1 MNYNILEKLKTLKQ
15 YMKYVIICVT
25 KMYIPVILT
34 DDYWLKFLA
43 LGLYDIFLTR
53 VLNFDQEKWI
63 HSSTWRPAASV
74 GHLCNT
80 WDIILSA
87 S

>member
-1 MNYNILEKLKTLKQ
+1 
-15 YMKYVIICVT
+15 
-25 KMYIPVILT
+25 MYIPVILT

-87 S
+87 SWVHIIELFWRTKTWTRLNTMS